1 MKRAAKAVKRPA
13 KRAPAPED
21 GATEKRPARTRR
33 TPDEARALILDAA
46 TTLLGDRGPDSV
58 GLKDVAR
65 AAGVSHALVTHY
77 FGTIDALIDAALASH
92 AEKQRLALV
101 AAILDRPDAGPREWL
116 EQWFAWVNRPA
127 VARLLAWSFLTGRI
141 AQRDFFSRRTRGAK
155 RVADAIQARLGS
167 GPDGVDL
174 PRQDLEFAIMLIMSA
189 THGYALGKE
198 GYWPAFGVDEVG
210 PRQDRI
216 FFDRLA
222 ELAMGMLERA
232 RLPR

>member
-1 MKRAAKAVKRPA
+1 MRA
-13 KRAPAPED
+13 
-21 GATEKRPARTRR
+21 RR
-33 TPDEARALILDAA
+33 TPDEARALILEAA
-46 TTLLGDRGPDSV
+46 TTLLGDRGPDGV

-65 AAGVSHALVTHY
+65 VAGVSHALVTHY

-101 AAILDRPDAGPREWL
+101 SAILERPEAGPREWL

-127 VARLLAWSFLTGRI
+127 VARLLAWSFMTGRI

-155 RVADAIQARLGS
+155 RVADAIEARLAS
-167 GPDGVDL
+167 GPEGVKL
-174 PRQDLEFAIMLIMSA
+174 PRKDLEFAIMLIMAA

-210 PRQDRI
+210 EREDRF
-216 FFDRLA
+216 FFDRLG
-222 ELAMGMLERA
+222 ELAMGMLARA
-232 RLPR
+232 RDGR